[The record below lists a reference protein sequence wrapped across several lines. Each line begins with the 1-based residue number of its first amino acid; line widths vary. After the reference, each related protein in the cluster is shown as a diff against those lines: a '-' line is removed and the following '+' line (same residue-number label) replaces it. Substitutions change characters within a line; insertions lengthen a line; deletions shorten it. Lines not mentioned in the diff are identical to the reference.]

1 MISTIPMVLAAIHRF
16 QPLSSTSDLKK
27 FGYLKCKGSMPRYTW
42 QLQRSPPQGKFELKF
57 EYQESALQISR
68 AKRLRHQEEHVQSL
82 IGGEWG
88 EEWEEC
94 GCTRSIEG
102 LGWPWLSGQGSQCK
116 RNSKGAAWKGS
127 RTLKIEDFIWLQWEG
142 AGVVISRELTWSNF
156 CTYEALYY
164 CNMGKISLGWEI
176 GRECGEI
183 LYPIE
188 LYNKIKKKTII
199 CYVGSKNGGPLG
211 M

>member
-1 MISTIPMVLAAIHRF
+1 MQGIYATLYLTVTEKSSSREIWTEIWVSRVSLANIQSQATETSGRACAKPHRW
-16 QPLSSTSDLKK
+16 
-27 FGYLKCKGSMPRYTW
+27 G
-42 QLQRSPPQGKFELKF
+42 
-57 EYQESALQISR
+57 
-68 AKRLRHQEEHVQSL
+68 V
-82 IGGEWG
+82 G

-94 GCTRSIEG
+94 GCTRSKEG

-116 RNSKGAAWKGS
+116 RNSKGAAWKGF

-164 CNMGKISLGWEI
+164 YNTGKISLGWEI
-176 GRECGEI
+176 SRECGEI